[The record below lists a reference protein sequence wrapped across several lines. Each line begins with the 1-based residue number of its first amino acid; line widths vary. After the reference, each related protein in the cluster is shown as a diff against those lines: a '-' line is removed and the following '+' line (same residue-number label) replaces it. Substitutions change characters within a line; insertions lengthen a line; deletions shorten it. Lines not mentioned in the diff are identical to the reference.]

1 MRSWSQC
8 GCRRNKDSRH
18 AAATTL
24 RWLQPKPPAPTLT
37 PTPKPAPDTPKTPPA
52 VTPDTSE
59 SKPTKCHGAPDPK
72 QAPMPEPTTS
82 PVQNPKKP
90 TTPTQKPGHISAKR
104 VAISANVVL
113 PLDFYFSL
121 TRNSQW

>member
-1 MRSWSQC
+1 MRLLPTNPVC
-8 GCRRNKDSRH
+8 MD
-18 AAATTL
+18 
-24 RWLQPKPPAPTLT
+24 QPKPPAPTLT

-104 VAISANVVL
+104 ASGKQKAMLSKNKVGSKGKESRSGSRAA
-113 PLDFYFSL
+113 FSL
-121 TRNSQW
+121 QIH